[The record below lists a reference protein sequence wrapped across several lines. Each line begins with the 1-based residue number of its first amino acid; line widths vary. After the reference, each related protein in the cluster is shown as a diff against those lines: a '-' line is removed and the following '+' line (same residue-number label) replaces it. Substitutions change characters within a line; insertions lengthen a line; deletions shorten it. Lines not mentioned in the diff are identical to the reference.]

1 MEFNGT
7 FLATIVT
14 FILFV
19 YVMNKILYA
28 PILEIMEKRE
38 SVINGN
44 YKIAEENNT
53 KSEILSEERKEK
65 LNYAKDEA
73 REKYLETIEEYKS
86 KNADTISAAQNNS
99 KKEVDNANAELANI
113 SDDVKNGLKGYMN
126 DLANDIVEKVIGY
139 RTSAEGF
146 DDAKVNEV
154 LWSQKV

>member
-14 FILFV
+14 FLVFV

-28 PILEIMEKRE
+28 PILRIMEERE
-38 SVINGN
+38 NFINSN
-44 YKIAEENNT
+44 YKTAEENNT
-53 KSEILSEERKEK
+53 KSEALTEERKEK
-65 LNYAKDEA
+65 LDNAKDEA

-86 KNADTISAAQNNS
+86 QKADTVSEAQAVS
-99 KKEVDNANAELANI
+99 KENIDNANAELANI
-113 SDDVKNGLKGYMN
+113 SNDVKNGLKGYMN

-139 RTSAEGF
+139 RSSAQGF
-146 DDAKVNEV
+146 DDAKVDEV